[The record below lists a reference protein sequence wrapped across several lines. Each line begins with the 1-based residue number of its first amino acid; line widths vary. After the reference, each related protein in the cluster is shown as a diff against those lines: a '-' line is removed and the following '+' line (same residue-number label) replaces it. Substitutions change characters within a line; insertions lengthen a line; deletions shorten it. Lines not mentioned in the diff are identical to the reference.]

1 MLPACCFS
9 LFYSFCRSLN
19 DSTGSNSGSTTST
32 EDFIIIDL
40 LKQRG
45 VEEQMEKKNGEEID
59 FDISNGWI

>member
-1 MLPACCFS
+1 MLF
-9 LFYSFCRSLN
+9 FTFFTFCRSLN

-45 VEEQMEKKNGEEID
+45 VEEHMEKKNGEEID
-59 FDISNGWI
+59 FDIRNGWI